1 MRSNKVYWVFLFMS
15 IGFEVIGTSIMKA
28 SQETWPVIGMGL
40 MFIML
45 SLAYFTLSKAVL
57 RLPVG
62 VAFACWEGL
71 GLALITFVSVLLLGE
86 QMNPLKFLAI
96 CMLLSGTYMV
106 SKGTDEGHVPDPAE
120 KSVGAALP
128 DLAEFDNAGAA
139 VVEVKG
145 GM

>member
-1 MRSNKVYWVFLFMS
+1 MKSNNIYWVFLFMS
-15 IGFEVIGTSIMKA
+15 IGFEVTGTSIMKA
-28 SQETWPVIGMGL
+28 SQESWPVLGMGL

-71 GLALITFVSVLLLGE
+71 GLALITLVSALLLGE
-86 QMNPLKFLAI
+86 QINLLKLLAI

-106 SKGTDEGHVPDPAE
+106 NRGTDEGHVPAPGEKPA
-120 KSVGAALP
+120 
-128 DLAEFDNAGAA
+128 
-139 VVEVKG
+139 VKVSELTQG
-145 GM
+145 KGEI